1 MSLRPMELAPIPE
14 ETARVA
20 RAAFPKGTLFMRM
33 RDELGGIYQDDQFAA
48 LYPRRGQPAEAP
60 WRLALVSVMQFVEG
74 LADRQAADA
83 VRSRID
89 WKYALGLELGDPGF
103 DFSVLSE
110 FRARLIAGGLE
121 HRLLEAML
129 ERFSTLGLI
138 KARGQQRTDSTHVLA
153 AIRNLRRLENI
164 GETLRAALNSVV
176 RVAPD
181 WLAGLIDA
189 TWFERYGRRVE
200 DYRLPHSAT
209 QVRALAQ
216 VIGADGHTL
225 LTAIYAPN
233 APVGLRDLSA
243 VEALRITWV
252 QQFYC
257 QDDTVTWRKADDL
270 PPPSVRVDSP
280 YDRDAHRGNKRS
292 ATWTG
297 YKVHLTETCDD
308 GLPHLI
314 INIATS
320 PAPVQ
325 DVELTAPIHE
335 ALAAKGLLPT
345 THIVDSGYVDAGLV
359 IASQAEHGIELLGP
373 MRPDTSW
380 QAKAA
385 QGYDTAAF
393 RIDWEAR
400 TATCPQGQTSVSW
413 TAGRDAWGN
422 ARFNISFS
430 REACGVCPS
439 KALCT
444 RSAVVGRRMITVRPR
459 EQHEALQEV
468 RRQQGTEAW
477 KRRYDRR
484 AGVEGTLAQALRLT
498 GLRVCRYIGFPKT
511 RLQHIL
517 TAAALNLV
525 RLDAWITER
534 PLAKTRISTFAALQ
548 PHFA

>member
-1 MSLRPMELAPIPE
+1 MSMSLRPTELAPIPE

-33 RDELGGIYQDDQFAA
+33 RDELGAIYHDDHFAA

-60 WRLALVSVMQFVEG
+60 WRLALVLVMQFVEN

-110 FRARLIAGGLE
+110 FRARLIAGGRE
-121 HRLLEAML
+121 HQLLETML
-129 ERFSTLGLI
+129 ERFSALGLV

-153 AIRNLRRLENI
+153 AVRNLGRLENI
-164 GETLRAALNSVV
+164 GETLRAALNRVAE
-176 RVAPD
+176 VAPD

-189 TWFERYGRRVE
+189 EWFERYGRRVE
-200 DYRLPHSAT
+200 DYRLPTSSTRIH
-209 QVRALAQ
+209 ALAQ
-216 VIGADGHTL
+216 AIGADGHKL
-225 LTAIYAPN
+225 LAAIHAPTAPA
-233 APVGLRDLSA
+233 GLRALDA
-243 VEALRITWV
+243 VETLRITWI

-270 PPPSVRVDSP
+270 PPPSVRLDSP
-280 YDRDAHRGNKRS
+280 YDPDAHRGNKRS

-297 YKVHLTETCDD
+297 YKVHLTETCDE

-314 INIATS
+314 VHVATS

-325 DVELTAPIHE
+325 DVELTAPIHR
-335 ALAAKGLLPT
+335 ALAAKGLLPS
-345 THIVDSGYVDAGLV
+345 THVVDAGYVDAGLV

-385 QGYDTAAF
+385 QGFDTAAF

-400 TATCPQGQTSVSW
+400 QATCPQGQTSVGW

-422 ARFNISFS
+422 ARINISFS
-430 REACGVCPS
+430 RDACGACPS

-444 RSAVVGRRMITVRPR
+444 RSTVTGRRMVTVRPR

-468 RRQQGTEAW
+468 RQGTEDW

-484 AGVEGTLAQALRLT
+484 AGIEGTLEQGVRLS
-498 GLRVCRYIGFPKT
+498 GLRVCRYIGLPKT

-525 RLDAWITER
+525 RLDAWITGR

-548 PHFA
+548 PRFA